1 MVASSSYNRCYDSPQ
16 GYQAQEGLSM
26 SDSDYLLVLAPN
38 ELDTIRTALRAESD
52 RCKRQGFE
60 GLKTHTDN
68 LRDKISNMMIEHTYT
83 RLENKS
89 KV

>member
-1 MVASSSYNRCYDSPQ
+1 MVVDNHRSRCYDSPQ
-16 GYQAQEGLSM
+16 GYQAQERLEM
-26 SDSDYLLVLAPN
+26 SNSDYLLVLTPN

-68 LRDKISNMMIEHTYT
+68 LRDKISNMMIEHTYN
-83 RLENKS
+83 RLDNKS

>member
-1 MVASSSYNRCYDSPQ
+1 MAISF
-16 GYQAQEGLSM
+16 GIM
-26 SDSDYLLVLAPN
+26 SSDYILVITPS
-38 ELDTIRTALRAESD
+38 ELDTIRTALRSESD

-68 LRDKISNMMIEHTYT
+68 LRDKISNMMIEQAYI
-83 RLENKS
+83 RLDNKS

>member
-1 MVASSSYNRCYDSPQ
+1 
-16 GYQAQEGLSM
+16 M
-26 SDSDYLLVLAPN
+26 SRSDYLLVLTPN

-68 LRDKISNMMIEHTYT
+68 LRDKISNMMIEQAQERFDKHA
-83 RLENKS
+83 